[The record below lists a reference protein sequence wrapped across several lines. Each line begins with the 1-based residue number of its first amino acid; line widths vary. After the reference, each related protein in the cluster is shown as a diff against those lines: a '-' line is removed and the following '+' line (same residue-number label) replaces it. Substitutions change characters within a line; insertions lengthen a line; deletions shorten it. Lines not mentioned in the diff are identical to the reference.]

1 MGLFLILILCFNY
14 FTITYTNTFLS
25 PLFADIPCVAVNLCP
40 GEFILETSKPNL
52 SVATSVEPRTG
63 INEDH
68 TREIDCERLRQDCDS
83 STEKY
88 QISLN

>member
-1 MGLFLILILCFNY
+1 MFLIFSDNLY
-14 FTITYTNTFLS
+14 AKTYKNTFLS
-25 PLFADIPCVAVNLCP
+25 PLFAEIPCVAVNLCP
-40 GEFILETSKPNL
+40 GELILDTSKPNL

-83 STEKY
+83 STEKF
-88 QISLN
+88 